1 MWSLTFGV
9 SQDGSF
15 LKSGSSSVEIKAVS
29 SACLSTW
36 TIDALDVFEFGGLSS
51 VILIRPLFEFPSN
64 SGKINRVVV
73 LAHWFYRKCERDAA
87 AFSKKG
93 TWLVGWWWDLHH
105 RVLATDHWH
114 VGMQIISIAHYLKG
128 TITPLDGKAQKLMI
142 YRIRFPKILCAHPS
156 ERSLLPARCRSV
168 CYGNS
173 TMQSVQVTI
182 ILYFIFDL
190 LGSAC
195 LLLLLFTLAR
205 VSTLSQRNNP
215 FLINFLFTT
224 WIATLP
230 PALLYVYIALW
241 ENYSW
246 CRI

>member
-1 MWSLTFGV
+1 MSLNLG
-9 SQDGSF
+9 DYPP
-15 LKSGSSSVEIKAVS
+15 
-29 SACLSTW
+29 LSW
-36 TIDALDVFEFGGLSS
+36 FGLSS
-51 VILIRPLFEFPSN
+51 NSHRTVERPTRS
-64 SGKINRVVV
+64 
-73 LAHWFYRKCERDAA
+73 WFSPICSTASVREMQLLSARKEPD
-87 AFSKKG
+87 
-93 TWLVGWWWDLHH
+93 WLGWWWDLHH

-128 TITPLDGKAQKLMI
+128 TITPLDRKAQMLMI
-142 YRIRFPKILCAHPS
+142 YRIPFPKILCAHPS